1 MSRDQ
6 TRSARIA
13 QMAGISR
20 NRALGNLRNG
30 ALRNESIDGREAEKF
45 VSRQRFAQRLAKR
58 QDNHREQIADNMR
71 PRVSVDMGGEK

>member
-58 QDNHREQIADNMR
+58 QDKHREQIADNMR

>member
-58 QDNHREQIADNMR
+58 QDKHREQIADNMR
-71 PRVSVDMGGEK
+71 PRVSVDMGGAK

>member
-20 NRALGNLRNG
+20 NRALGYLRNG

-58 QDNHREQIADNMR
+58 QDKHREQIADNMR

>member
-20 NRALGNLRNG
+20 SRALGNLRNG

-58 QDNHREQIADNMR
+58 QDKHREQIADNMR
-71 PRVSVDMGGEK
+71 PTGKHCSAT